1 MGVAAVGLLVIR
13 AWLEEG
19 SERRLR
25 VEVRVTGDT
34 ARGFERELAF
44 SEAAPVQALV
54 RVWLEEALAG
64 GADGQS
70 PPDGGP
76 QR

>member
-1 MGVAAVGLLVIR
+1 VAVAAVGLLVIR

-25 VEVRVTGDT
+25 VEVRVTGDV
-34 ARGFERELAF
+34 ARGFQRELAF
-44 SEAAPVQALV
+44 SEPAPVQALV
-54 RVWLEEALAG
+54 SVWLEAVLAG
-64 GADGQS
+64 AAGDRPRS
-70 PPDGGP
+70 GGS

>member
-1 MGVAAVGLLVIR
+1 MSVAAVGLLVIR

-19 SERRLR
+19 SERPLR

-44 SEAAPVQALV
+44 SEPAPVQALV
-54 RVWLEEALAG
+54 RVWLEEVLAG
-64 GADGQS
+64 TADDHWRS
-70 PPDGGP
+70 DGGP